1 MTKILIEVSLDTI
14 IKDLKNVFEN
24 NEYKTLFTKIILE
37 IISDYIVANGEISFI
52 DDNGDDIT
60 IDFNNEAKGY
70 YVTPDKQGLLYAIIV
85 HKNENDSW
93 FGADFIAIQELIKEE
108 QILRNILISSS
119 NNLTRFFDDTV
130 PLYIS

>member
-14 IKDLKNVFEN
+14 IKNLKDVFEN

-119 NNLTRFFDDTV
+119 KF
-130 PLYIS
+130 